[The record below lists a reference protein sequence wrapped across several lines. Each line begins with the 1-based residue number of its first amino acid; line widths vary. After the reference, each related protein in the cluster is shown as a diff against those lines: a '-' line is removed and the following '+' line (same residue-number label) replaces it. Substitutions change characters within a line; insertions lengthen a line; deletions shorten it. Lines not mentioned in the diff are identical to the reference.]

1 MDAIPMTQVPFPG
14 LPMLRA
20 TNARFMFLT
29 VLLISFVAIGEVA
42 AQVAARDIRVEVVD
56 KDGKPIADAQ
66 VSFFLT
72 RDSVRTDSSGFAR
85 ISVKADSVIDIAVRK
100 IGLEQRQARFK
111 VGRATGFSVRVELG
125 DASQKLAEVE
135 VREDLPAEPWRK
147 AFEQRKKRGGGQF
160 RDISNFASRMPN
172 TIDDWFAGLPGVRT
186 GGGAGNDINV
196 PRCLRLGLWID
207 GQHVT
212 SPSADYRFALATLPA
227 QDIGAFELYMAN
239 TPAQYTGY
247 REDCSLLVW
256 TRIR

>member
-1 MDAIPMTQVPFPG
+1 
-14 LPMLRA
+14 MLRA
-20 TNARFMFLT
+20 TRALFAFLT
-29 VLLISFVAIGEVA
+29 VLLLPFVTASHSQ
-42 AQVAARDIRVEVVD
+42 AQVTPRNLRIEVQD
-56 KDGKPIADAQ
+56 KTGRPIADAI

-72 RDSVRTDSSGFAR
+72 RDSARTDSSGVAK
-85 ISVKADSVIDIAVRK
+85 ITVKADSVIEIAVRK
-100 IGLEQRQARFK
+100 IGFEQRRARFK
-111 VGRATGFSVRVELG
+111 VGKATGFTVRVELG
-125 DASQKLAEVE
+125 DATQQLAEVE

-186 GGGAGNDINV
+186 GGGAGNEINV

-212 SPSADYRFALATLPA
+212 APGVDYRFALATIPA
-227 QDIGAFELYMAN
+227 QDIGAFELYTSN

-247 REDCSLLVW
+247 TEDCSLLIW
-256 TRIR
+256 TRMR

>member
-1 MDAIPMTQVPFPG
+1 MF
-14 LPMLRA
+14 RA
-20 TNARFMFLT
+20 TRARFA
-29 VLLISFVAIGEVA
+29 SFVVLVLPFA
-42 AQVAARDIRVEVVD
+42 AFRGVSAQAVARDVRVEVVD
-56 KDGKPIADAQ
+56 RNGKPIADAQ

-72 RDSVRTDSSGFAR
+72 RDSIRTDSSGMAR
-85 ISVKADSVIDIAVRK
+85 ISIKADSVIDIAVRK

-111 VGRATGFSVRVELG
+111 VGRAPGFSVRVELG
-125 DASQKLAEVE
+125 DATQKLAEVE
-135 VREDLPAEPWRK
+135 IREDAPPEPWRK

-160 RDISNFASRMPN
+160 RDLSNFASRMPN
-172 TIDDWFAGLPGVRT
+172 TIDDWFGGLPGVRT

-247 REDCSLLVW
+247 REDCSLVIW
-256 TRIR
+256 TRMR